1 MKTPAKAPVMTERKA
16 LVSEFIQRAKKI
28 LKSLIGAVKTKA
40 INRATPI
47 SNSKISQGF
56 VEENNQPYTQ

>member
-1 MKTPAKAPVMTERKA
+1 MKTPANAPDITEIKA

-28 LKSLIGAVKTKA
+28 LRSLIGAVKTKA
-40 INRATPI
+40 INKATPI
-47 SNSKISQGF
+47 SNSKISQVS